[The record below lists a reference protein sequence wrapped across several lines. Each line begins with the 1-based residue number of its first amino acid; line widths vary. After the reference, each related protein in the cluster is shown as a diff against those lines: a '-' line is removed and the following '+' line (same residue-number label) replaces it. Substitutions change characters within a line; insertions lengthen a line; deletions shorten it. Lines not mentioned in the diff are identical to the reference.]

1 MGLKRLLP
9 NVCSSDLPASK
20 AFYMSL
26 FGFEAEFDSDWFVQL
41 KQNGS
46 DLELGIIAESHEIV
60 PGAARGSAAGFYL
73 TFVVDDVDKVFERAT
88 ASAYTVLQRPEPT
101 FYGQKRLLLRAPEG
115 TICDVSSVMQD

>member
-1 MGLKRLLP
+1 MGLNRLLP

-20 AFYMSL
+20 AFYMGL

-60 PGAARGSAAGFYL
+60 PEAARGNPAGFYL
-73 TFVVDDVDKVFERAT
+73 TFVVDNVDAVFERAT
-88 ASAYTVLQRPEPT
+88 ASGYTVLQKPEPT
-101 FYGQKRLLLRAPEG
+101 FYGQMRLLLRAPEG
-115 TICDVSSVMQD
+115 TICDVSSVIQN